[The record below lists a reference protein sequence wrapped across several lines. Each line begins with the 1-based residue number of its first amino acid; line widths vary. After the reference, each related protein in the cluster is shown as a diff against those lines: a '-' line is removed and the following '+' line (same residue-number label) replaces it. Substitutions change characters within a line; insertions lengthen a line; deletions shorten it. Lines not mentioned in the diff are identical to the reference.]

1 MRVMSRSRKFLMAR
15 AWRKSRPDGERNSPG
30 RHAVGDPSS
39 PGHAQRLQR
48 DRLQRETGFKR
59 TDKIISFNG
68 LNPKSKFLVFIHSN
82 S

>member
-1 MRVMSRSRKFLMAR
+1 MAR
-15 AWRKSRPDGERNSPG
+15 GIRQAGTPS
-30 RHAVGDPSS
+30 AITSS